1 MLQGRIKTEMS
12 SECDSALSGSLL
24 LNPPAPGKKT
34 FNSTV
39 KGACPKIATLIDLS
53 TERSLLCFPTTWY
66 RQNRAPK
73 STLQRTLSKM
83 IQKNLA
89 LIRIL
94 SYEQDLTVVDILFKN
109 TKLFRTLPFY
119 IYRLCCRNTY
129 MHFYIMDL
137 YGLDFIMQ
145 CRLNL
150 IQKTLKY
157 RHEDK
162 ISVIDSTGS
171 LFLRAV
177 LPCYMLYYV
186 KG

>member
-1 MLQGRIKTEMS
+1 
-12 SECDSALSGSLL
+12 
-24 LNPPAPGKKT
+24 
-34 FNSTV
+34 
-39 KGACPKIATLIDLS
+39 
-53 TERSLLCFPTTWY
+53 
-66 RQNRAPK
+66 
-73 STLQRTLSKM
+73 
-83 IQKNLA
+83 
-89 LIRIL
+89 
-94 SYEQDLTVVDILFKN
+94 
-109 TKLFRTLPFY
+109 
-119 IYRLCCRNTY
+119 